1 MKTMIYK
8 GYELSDQTIQKHIK
22 EVFHK
27 GGLVVFPTETVYGI
41 GADATNPEAVKS
53 IFKAKGRPSDNPLIV
68 HISKVEDLSLYAR
81 DIPEIAKSLMDNF
94 WPGPLTLLFN
104 KNEIIAKEVTGG
116 LNTVGIRIPGLKI
129 ARDIIDISGLPICAP
144 SANLSG
150 KPSSTIFDHVA
161 SDFEERVDII
171 IDGGK
176 TEIGLEST
184 VLDITQ
190 PIPVMLRPGAVTKNM
205 IERVLGYKIIDAS
218 ETRIEDIPKSP
229 GMKYAHYA
237 PKGKMTLVDGEE
249 KEVIEFINNEIKK
262 HKRVR
267 TAVIGV
273 EEYLSQIDAEYKA
286 NLGHLND
293 LNEIASNIF
302 IALRQM
308 DQLGIEHIYMHTLP
322 NTDLGQA
329 IMNRLSKA
337 ASYNLVKLK

>member
-8 GYELSDQTIQKHIK
+8 GYELSDKTIQKHIY

-68 HISKVEDLSLYAR
+68 HLSKVQDLELYVT
-81 DIPEIAKSLMDNF
+81 DIPTNAKPLMDSF
-94 WPGPLTLLFN
+94 WPGPLTLVFT
-104 KNEIIAKEVTGG
+104 KKDIIPKEVTGG

-129 ARDIIDISGLPICAP
+129 ARDIIDIAGLPICAP

-161 SDFEERVDII
+161 SDFEEKVDII

-176 TEIGLEST
+176 AQIGLEST
-184 VLDITQ
+184 VLDITT
-190 PIPVMLRPGAVTKNM
+190 PIPVMLRPGFVTKKM
-205 IERVLGYKIIDAS
+205 IEETLGFKIIDATES
-218 ETRIEDIPKSP
+218 KIQDIPKSP
-229 GMKYAHYA
+229 GMKYTHYS
-237 PKGKMTLVDGEE
+237 PKGKMILVDGN
-249 KEVIEFINNEIKK
+249 KNDVIEFINNEIKK
-262 HKRVR
+262 NKKTK
-267 TAVIGV
+267 TAVMGAV
-273 EEYLSQIDAEYKA
+273 EYLNSIDADYKA
-286 NLGHLND
+286 NLGHFDD
-293 LNEIASNIF
+293 LNEIGSNIF

-322 NTDLGQA
+322 DTDLGQA

-337 ASYNLVKLK
+337 SGYNLIKL

>member
-8 GYELSDQTIQKHIK
+8 GYELSDQTLQKHIK

-41 GADATNPEAVKS
+41 GADATNPEAVKQ

-68 HISKVEDLSLYAR
+68 HISKNSDLELYVR
-81 DIPEIAKSLMDNF
+81 DIPLIAKPLMDAF
-94 WPGPLTLLFN
+94 WPGPLTLVFN
-104 KNEIIAKEVTGG
+104 KKDIIPNEVTGG
-116 LNTVGIRIPGLKI
+116 LSTVGIRIPGLKI
-129 ARDIIDISGLPICAP
+129 ARDIIDIAGLPICAP

-176 TEIGLEST
+176 AEIGIEST
-184 VLDITQ
+184 VLDITT
-190 PIPVMLRPGAVTKNM
+190 PIPVMLRPGAVTKKM
-205 IERVLGYKIIDAS
+205 IENVLGYKIIDS
-218 ETRIEDIPKSP
+218 TETKIEDTPKSP
-229 GMKYAHYA
+229 GMKYTHYA
-237 PKGKMTLVDGEE
+237 PKGKMTLVDGNE
-249 KEVIEFINNEIKK
+249 KEVIQYINQEIKK
-262 HKRVR
+262 HKKEK
-267 TAVIGV
+267 TAVIGAS
-273 EEYLSQIDAEYKA
+273 EYLDQIDADYKV

-308 DQLGIEHIYMHTLP
+308 DELGIHYIYMHTLS
-322 NTDLGQA
+322 NQDIGQA

-337 ASYNLVKLK
+337 AGYKIVKL

>member
-8 GYELSDQTIQKHIK
+8 GYELSDKTIQKHIH

-68 HISKVEDLSLYAR
+68 HISKVDDLELYVS
-81 DIPEIAKSLMDNF
+81 DIPSHAKSLMDTF
-94 WPGPLTLLFN
+94 WPGPLTLVFN
-104 KNEIIAKEVTGG
+104 KKEIIPKEVTGG
-116 LNTVGIRIPGLKI
+116 LNTVGIRVPGLKI
-129 ARDIIDISGLPICAP
+129 ARDIIDIAGLPICAP

-176 TEIGLEST
+176 AEIGLEST
-184 VLDITQ
+184 VLDITT
-190 PIPVMLRPGAVTKNM
+190 PVPVMLRPGFVTKKM
-205 IERVLGYKIIDAS
+205 IEDTLGFKIIDATES
-218 ETRIEDIPKSP
+218 KIENTPKSP
-229 GMKYAHYA
+229 GMKYTHYA
-237 PKGKMTLVDGEE
+237 PKGKMTLVEGNE
-249 KEVIEFINNEIKK
+249 KDVVDFINNEIKK
-262 HKRVR
+262 HKKTKV
-267 TAVIGV
+267 AVIGA
-273 EEYLSQIDAEYKA
+273 EEYLNQMDAEYKA
-286 NLGHLND
+286 NLGHLSD
-293 LNEIASNIF
+293 LNEIGSNIF

-337 ASYNLVKLK
+337 AGYNLIKL